1 MNYGWPLASYG
12 SHYIGQKDMN
22 KFTLSPSPHNKFKE
36 PIFFK
41 NAIAISQILHVPKN
55 FTKENE
61 DSLFLAS
68 MKVNNDYGETINL
81 YHLKFKNEKIT
92 IYDLIPIG
100 ERIRDLVYDRKKQY
114 SYYVSRYICQ
124 HWNFVSKINLIFFVN
139 SFFYKTKIIKINI
152 WNIFNFRF

>member
-22 KFTLSPSPHNKFKE
+22 KIYPLPSPHNKFKE
-36 PIFFK
+36 PIFFFK

-100 ERIRDLVYDRKKQY
+100 ERIRDLVYDRKNNTVIMFLDTSASIGILSVK
-114 SYYVSRYICQ
+114 
-124 HWNFVSKINLIFFVN
+124 
-139 SFFYKTKIIKINI
+139 
-152 WNIFNFRF
+152 